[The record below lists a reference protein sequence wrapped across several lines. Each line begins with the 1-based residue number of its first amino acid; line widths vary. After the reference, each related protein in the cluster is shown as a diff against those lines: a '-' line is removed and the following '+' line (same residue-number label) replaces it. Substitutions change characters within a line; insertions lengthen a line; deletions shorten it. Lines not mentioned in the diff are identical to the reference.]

1 MKQLMPIGII
11 ILVGGLGFLV
21 GLGSLAIL
29 AGLTAMFCLMA
40 AFGGS
45 LAADLRLL
53 AWFGPVLVLAVG
65 VPRLLGEFSQWA
77 AVALLVVIVFLVC
90 LVPVLG
96 PRYVTVGMGLGM
108 AAVFSYGLKSIG
120 VGSVVQIFGAP
131 ALAFVVVLALRVV
144 SGARDPSAPL
154 RTAFA
159 DALTAGTGTAQENAT
174 RLWFADRPRRWTS
187 GVMNGIFRYRNAAEV
202 LSSRRRLLTGPVG
215 DDIEQLLDAASA
227 EAARLAEAIRPK
239 EPPEP
244 LDPVRR
250 RESRIRL
257 PGATRQLV
265 TSMWQGLELVQ
276 ASTADRDASRLDMPP
291 GMGRDW
297 LWTAVRGAFDW
308 HSVQLRHAIRCAL
321 GMLVALVVASFLPG
335 NPFVVAFLLATF
347 AIMQPQW
354 QDTLT
359 KAWQRVAGAL
369 AGAAALALA
378 LWLLELPQAVLV
390 AVGIVSLL
398 VGFYYMQ
405 SKPVLGN
412 ACTVFMSVAVNSSTR
427 HLDPRTALLEYIGLI
442 LLAGVIGLG
451 FGFVAVPGVP
461 APTLERRFD
470 DAVEALRVLL
480 REVST
485 ALHYRT
491 LDRRALGKRFRAA
504 ASARQNLQGTVP
516 GGHEPTEDEQVAATQ
531 GADGLS
537 GLAVTASALLTRG
550 FTGGPLAGA
559 VNEIARQLG
568 PTAEP
573 DPELITSLLPA
584 VSDGEQRLLLDT
596 MTADLLAVHHAAAA
610 LRPAHTPA

>member
-202 LSSRRRLLTGPVG
+202 LNSRRRLLTGPVG

-297 LWTAVRGAFDW
+297 LLTAVRGAFDW

-412 ACTVFMSVAVNSSTR
+412 
-427 HLDPRTALLEYIGLI
+427 
-442 LLAGVIGLG
+442 
-451 FGFVAVPGVP
+451 
-461 APTLERRFD
+461 
-470 DAVEALRVLL
+470 
-480 REVST
+480 
-485 ALHYRT
+485 
-491 LDRRALGKRFRAA
+491 
-504 ASARQNLQGTVP
+504 
-516 GGHEPTEDEQVAATQ
+516 
-531 GADGLS
+531 
-537 GLAVTASALLTRG
+537 
-550 FTGGPLAGA
+550 
-559 VNEIARQLG
+559 
-568 PTAEP
+568 
-573 DPELITSLLPA
+573 
-584 VSDGEQRLLLDT
+584 
-596 MTADLLAVHHAAAA
+596 
-610 LRPAHTPA
+610 

>member
-11 ILVGGLGFLV
+11 VLVGGLGFLV
-21 GLGSLAIL
+21 GLGSSAIL

-45 LAADLRLL
+45 LAADVRLL
-53 AWFGPVLVLAVG
+53 AWFGPVLILAVG
-65 VPRLLGEFSQWA
+65 VPRLLGEVSQWA
-77 AVALLVVIVFLVC
+77 AVALLVVIVFLAC
-90 LVPVLG
+90 LLPVLG

-108 AAVFSYGLKSIG
+108 ASVFGYGLKSIG

-131 ALAFVVVLALRVV
+131 ALAFVVVLALRVL

-159 DALTAGTGTAQENAT
+159 DALTAGPGAQENAT

-187 GVMNGIFRYRNAAEV
+187 GVINGIFRYRNAAEV
-202 LSSRRRLLTGPVG
+202 LSARRRLLTGPAG
-215 DDIEQLLDAASA
+215 EDIEQLLAAASA
-227 EAARLAEAIRPK
+227 EASRLAEAIRPK
-239 EPPEP
+239 ETPKP

-250 RESRIRL
+250 GESTIRL

-265 TSMWQGLELVQ
+265 TSMWQGLELIQ
-276 ASTADRDASRLDMPP
+276 ASTAARDASRVDMPP
-291 GMGRDW
+291 GIGRDW
-297 LWTAVRGAFDW
+297 LVTAVSGAFDW

-378 LWLLELPQAVLV
+378 LWLLELPQAVLLP
-390 AVGIVSLL
+390 VGIVSLL

-427 HLDPRTALLEYIGLI
+427 HLDPRTALLEYLGLI
-442 LLAGVIGLG
+442 LLAGVIGLV

-470 DAVEALRVLL
+470 DAVEAVRALL
-480 REVST
+480 RDVST

-491 LDRRALGKRFRAA
+491 LDRRALGTRFRAA
-504 ASARQNLQGTVP
+504 ANARQNLQSTVP
-516 GGHEPTEDEQVAATQ
+516 GGHEPTDEERTAATQ
-531 GADGLS
+531 AADGLG
-537 GLAVTASALLTRG
+537 GLATTARALLTRG

-568 PTAEP
+568 PAAEP
-573 DPELITSLLPA
+573 DPELISNLLPA

-596 MTADLLAVHHAAAA
+596 MTADLLAIHHVAAV
-610 LRPAHTPA
+610 LRPAHSPA